1 MEMGIPL
8 ADNSN
13 IMTTTPTYDV
23 AIIGGGLAGLCLSI
37 QLARQGHKVIVFEKE
52 KYPFHKVCGEY
63 ISLECWNFLEEIGV
77 PLSNWNLPQ
86 IRNLVVS
93 SPSGKTIERC
103 LPLGGFGIS
112 RYRLDAFLAGL
123 ARNAGAEIMEGTKVD
138 NVEFSDSCF
147 HVQCGPA
154 KYKAR
159 LACGTFGKRSNLDIK
174 LKRGFAQ
181 KKPGK
186 LSNYIAVKYHIQADL
201 PENRIALHNFENGY
215 CGISRIEDGKYCL
228 CYLTT
233 AQNLQRCN
241 NTITQLEQHILRRNP
256 HLDKIFREAVFLYA
270 SPLTI
275 SQVSFDSKTQTEHHM
290 LMTGDAAGMIA
301 PLCGNGMSM
310 AMHGSKIAFEQ
321 IHPFLQEKI
330 SRYEMETAY
339 QTEWNAAFK
348 KRLKAGRLIQGLF
361 GRGWITNGFIQA
373 LRPFP
378 TLADRLIRQTHGEPF

>member
-1 MEMGIPL
+1 MEMGFSL
-8 ADNSN
+8 ADNSKF
-13 IMTTTPTYDV
+13 MTTTATYDV

-37 QLARQGHKVIVFEKE
+37 QLARQGHHVIVFEKE

-63 ISLECWNFLEEIGV
+63 ISLECRNFLEEMGV

-86 IRNLVVS
+86 ISNLVVS
-93 SPSGKTIERC
+93 SPSGKTIERS

-138 NVEFSDSCF
+138 NIEFSDSFF
-147 HVQCGPA
+147 HVQCGPVMH
-154 KYKAR
+154 KAR
-159 LACGTFGKRSNLDIK
+159 LACGTFGKRSNLDIR
-174 LKRGFAQ
+174 LKRNFIQ

-186 LSNYIAVKYHIQADL
+186 LSNYIAVKYHVQTEFPANL
-201 PENRIALHNFENGY
+201 IALHNFKNGY
-215 CGISRIEDGKYCL
+215 CGISKVEDEKYCL

-241 NTITQLEQHILRRNP
+241 NTIAALEQNILRRNP
-256 HLDKIFREAVFLYA
+256 YLDKIFREAVFLYA

-310 AMHGSKIAFEQ
+310 AMHGSKIAFGH
-321 IHPFLQEKI
+321 IHLFLQGKI
-330 SRYEMETAY
+330 SRHEMEAAY
-339 QTEWNAAFK
+339 QTEWNATFR
-348 KRLKAGRLIQGLF
+348 KRLKAGRMIQGLF
-361 GRGWITNGFIQA
+361 GREWITNGFIQA

-378 TLADRLIRQTHGEPF
+378 ALTDRLIRQTHGDPF

>member
-1 MEMGIPL
+1 MEMGFPL
-8 ADNSN
+8 ADNGKF
-13 IMTTTPTYDV
+13 MTTAATYDV

-37 QLARQGHKVIVFEKE
+37 QLARQGHHVIVFEKE

-63 ISLECWNFLEEIGV
+63 ISLECRNFLEEIGV
-77 PLSNWNLPQ
+77 PLSDWNLPQ
-86 IRNLVVS
+86 ISNLVVS
-93 SPSGKTIERC
+93 SPSGKTIERR

-123 ARNAGAEIMEGTKVD
+123 ARNAGVEIMEGTKVD
-138 NVEFSDSCF
+138 NVEFSNSSF
-147 HVQCGPA
+147 HVQCGPVMH
-154 KYKAR
+154 KAR

-174 LKRGFAQ
+174 LKRNFIQ

-186 LSNYIAVKYHIQADL
+186 LSNYIAVKYHVQTEL
-201 PENRIALHNFENGY
+201 PANLIALHNFDNGY
-215 CGISRIEDGKYCL
+215 CGISRVEDEKYCL

-241 NTITQLEQHILRRNP
+241 NAIAALEQNILRRNP

-310 AMHGSKIAFEQ
+310 AMHGSKIAFRH
-321 IHPFLQEKI
+321 IHPFLQGKI
-330 SRYEMETAY
+330 SRHEMETTY
-339 QTEWNAAFK
+339 QTEWNTTFK
-348 KRLKAGRLIQGLF
+348 KRLKAGRMIQGLF
-361 GRGWITNGFIQA
+361 GREWITNGFIQA

-378 TLADRLIRQTHGEPF
+378 VLTDRLIRQTHGKPF